1 LRERAIE
8 AQSFD
13 QIGIGDVRLTEP
25 CQINTSLPLA
35 PLAGGSQLANVLV
48 GAVHKAALN
57 LKSALLRLA
66 TEANQSPLLHTR
78 IEDLVIR
85 EGQIR
90 LKRRP
95 ASGLD
100 LVALMTLSGR
110 ETVEASGDT
119 FGENATAQDRFQA
132 GRTFK
137 QMVAPTMGGLSAHAW
152 SAQFV
157 EVRVDED
164 FGTVRVRRMV
174 GAFDSGKVFNPTL
187 ARSQWMGGMIMGL
200 GQALLEDGVFDP
212 RTGRVVSASL
222 ADYLIAVNADVPEI
236 TTISVGVPD
245 LQATALGGKA
255 VGELGIVGVAA
266 AINNAVYHA
275 TGKRVR
281 DLPITMDKLL
291 VDS

>member
-1 LRERAIE
+1 MTVIKDQQHEFWVFGVSTERLNVIL
-8 AQSFD
+8 
-13 QIGIGDVRLTEP
+13 GDA
-25 CQINTSLPLA
+25 SLPLA

-100 LVALMTLSGR
+100 LVALMTLSGH

-137 QMVAPTMGGLSAHAW
+137 QMIAPTI
-152 SAQFV
+152 
-157 EVRVDED
+157 E
-164 FGTVRVRRMV
+164 
-174 GAFDSGKVFNPTL
+174 GAFSSCVE
-187 ARSQWMGGMIMGL
+187 RSIRR
-200 GQALLEDGVFDP
+200 GQ
-212 RTGRVVSASL
+212 GR
-222 ADYLIAVNADVPEI
+222 
-236 TTISVGVPD
+236 
-245 LQATALGGKA
+245 
-255 VGELGIVGVAA
+255 
-266 AINNAVYHA
+266 
-275 TGKRVR
+275 
-281 DLPITMDKLL
+281 
-291 VDS
+291 